1 MYIVPGLVDH
11 LRSYNNNLKRK
22 RLQEFLKTM
31 EAIVTGALTDLLESI
46 KKKYAVSSQKVEDE
60 ILAAMGGT
68 EFCAGLVV
76 SDVVRLIQTDFSR
89 IARPRFDVDTKDF
102 LSSNMSDLIT
112 ESSNQDLRD
121 TPFFVISAFAVDRL
135 QNGVKNQQNEAVQR
149 VINNLKL
156 QVRNKTY
163 FQFLLWHVHVSDHY
177 YLMMTWRTKEDSVG
191 CLTVDSLQGD
201 KPSSRLPTTLKRVV
215 DLVHSEFG
223 LLLQGLKI
231 GRICILSWMVY

>member
-1 MYIVPGLVDH
+1 MRRWKRSSQAH
-11 LRSYNNNLKRK
+11 LRIYWN
-22 RLQEFLKTM
+22 
-31 EAIVTGALTDLLESI
+31 
-46 KKKYAVSSQKVEDE
+46 
-60 ILAAMGGT
+60 
-68 EFCAGLVV
+68 AGLVV

-135 QNGVKNQQNEAVQR
+135 QNGVKTQQNEAVQR
-149 VINNLKL
+149 VINNLHL

-191 CLTVDSLQGD
+191 CLTVDSLQGG
-201 KPSSRLPTTLKRVV
+201 KPSSRLPTTLKRAV
-215 DLVHSEFG
+215 DLVHSEFRYSC
-223 LLLQGLKI
+223 KDSRSI